1 MEALNKI
8 KRLKLAL
15 EATTAMNM
23 LEPFEYYAMC
33 ILLVTVLKVTRDG
46 PGMLLSVTLSSVYGM
61 GYVPCVIRVII
72 VVATLLYFCL

>member
-33 ILLVTVLKVTRDG
+33 ILLVTVLTVTRDG
-46 PGMLLSVTLSSVYGM
+46 PGMLLSVTLSSVYIWNGLYM
-61 GYVPCVIRVII
+61 F
-72 VVATLLYFCL
+72 LLS